1 MARELKPL
9 KTENDMMWEI
19 LENRD
24 DYGRG
29 FGMRDEAEEAY
40 REGCRHG
47 YEKAIEE
54 MRSGFG
60 QRGGYSGGGSYGNR
74 MGERRMPGMYPE
86 SPAFREM
93 PPYEEFGERRYRDS
107 RGRFI

>member
-1 MARELKPL
+1 
-9 KTENDMMWEI
+9 MWEI

-29 FGMRDEAEEAY
+29 LGMRDETEEAY

-47 YEKAIEE
+47 YEKAVEE
-54 MRSGFG
+54 MRGGFG
-60 QRGGYSGGGSYGNR
+60 QRGGYSGSGGYGNR
-74 MGERRMPGMYPE
+74 MGERRMAMFPD

-93 PPYEEFGERRYRDS
+93 PPYDEFGERRYRDA